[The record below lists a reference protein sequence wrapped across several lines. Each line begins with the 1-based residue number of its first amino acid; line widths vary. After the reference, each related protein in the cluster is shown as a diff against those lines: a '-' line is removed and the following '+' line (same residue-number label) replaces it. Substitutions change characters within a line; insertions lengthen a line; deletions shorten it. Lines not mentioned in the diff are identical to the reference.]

1 VIEQEELYD
10 KVEDLQGDQDQGMQD
25 DTLSK
30 TASRLSYQ
38 SLRSKAGRSPLS

>member
-30 TASRLSYQ
+30 TASISRCALRLVEA
-38 SLRSKAGRSPLS
+38 L